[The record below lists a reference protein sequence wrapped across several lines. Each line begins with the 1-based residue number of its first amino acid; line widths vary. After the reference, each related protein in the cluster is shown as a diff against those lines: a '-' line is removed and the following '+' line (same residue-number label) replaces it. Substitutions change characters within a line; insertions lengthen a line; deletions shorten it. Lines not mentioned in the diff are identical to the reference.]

1 MKLEKIIILSDV
13 TQTQKDK
20 HDMQPLISGHYL
32 QAEESLESRQ
42 MSKIHSTPTV
52 ESPKTI
58 KLKNHSMDVEDLA
71 QTHVGSPIAAS
82 VSVRPCEPFLVDS
95 VACVLLV
102 SSKLLSPT
110 FLHSPIFIRV
120 LRALTNVLLWVSAS
134 VFISCERKPLRGGS
148 GQTCIFCPF

>member
-1 MKLEKIIILSDV
+1 
-13 TQTQKDK
+13 
-20 HDMQPLISGHYL
+20 
-32 QAEESLESRQ
+32 

-95 VACVLLV
+95 VACVLLE
-102 SSKLLSPT
+102 SSTPLAPTILPLSIQRG
-110 FLHSPIFIRV
+110 SPSS
-120 LRALTNVLLWVSAS
+120 T
-134 VFISCERKPLRGGS
+134 
-148 GQTCIFCPF
+148 